1 MKQMALLKT
10 IGTIAT
16 IGPVTYKTLRNVVM
30 PRKPGEMSYQ
40 DLVAAMKT
48 HHHSTPSEI
57 VQQFRI

>member
-1 MKQMALLKT
+1 MALLKT

-40 DLVAAMKT
+40 D
-48 HHHSTPSEI
+48 
-57 VQQFRI
+57 